1 MCESRRPEG
10 CFVLNWL
17 VRSYFSVS
25 MRLIHYE
32 TSYKPP
38 SVRHKTG
45 VGIAKYKPRLLRLR
59 RVRQT
64 EHRTSLVQPLFPSAG
79 PAQADARPALLA
91 ARDEPRPLVRAR
103 AYAGWPLQP
112 ACRPRVPPR
121 RSDAPTDAA
130 AHPSTLTSA
139 VRAKCAAI
147 TERARV
153 WSADVALAHRVLCS
167 FPLSRGGAG
176 PRRLYSASRRAL
188 FAGLVARV
196 LRSIRGEACATGDA
210 VHARALP
217 SPPLLAHVAC
227 SLTLYSR
234 TRPLSRIPP
243 PAECAPL

>member
-1 MCESRRPEG
+1 MKSLQHDAKLPIVAVRVRPAVTTQLRRG
-10 CFVLNWL
+10 GRRVVSSNQDSWKL
-17 VRSYFSVS
+17 VR
-25 MRLIHYE
+25 RARQP
-32 TSYKPP
+32 TRPP
-38 SVRHKTG
+38 
-45 VGIAKYKPRLLRLR
+45 L
-59 RVRQT
+59 
-64 EHRTSLVQPLFPSAG
+64 
-79 PAQADARPALLA
+79 ARA
-91 ARDEPRPLVRAR
+91 ARDELQPLVRAR
-103 AYAGWPLQP
+103 AHAGSPLQP

-167 FPLSRGGAG
+167 FPLSRGCAG

-210 VHARALP
+210 VHARALS

-243 PAECAPL
+243 LQSVLHCPENEISWLAIRDFLVGNS